1 MWNLTKDDV
10 EGPKREA
17 RDAVAAEARV
27 LLNEWDA
34 FSTGQATARAQ
45 SPFAQPL
52 HASTLGAVYV
62 ARVPGACNPLS
73 LMHELRRGWRPV
85 SRQPLLPTVSAVP
98 WLDQRGAVFD
108 AIASTRAGDGGAD
121 REASAGVARVEGRPT
136 QVRAGTFFAR
146 VGSSLLFLFSSGHC
160 AVSVQPLR

>member
-1 MWNLTKDDV
+1 MQMKMWHLTKDDV

-27 LLNEWDA
+27 LLDEWDA

-45 SPFAQPL
+45 SSFAQPL

-62 ARVPGACNPLS
+62 AHVPGACNPLS

-85 SRQPLLPTVSAVP
+85 SRQPFLPTVSAVS
-98 WLDQRGAVFD
+98 WLEQRGAVFD
-108 AIASTRAGDGGAD
+108 AIASTRAAAGGGGAD
-121 REASAGVARVEGRPT
+121 REASASVARVEGRPT
-136 QVRAGTFFAR
+136 QVRAGT
-146 VGSSLLFLFSSGHC
+146 
-160 AVSVQPLR
+160 